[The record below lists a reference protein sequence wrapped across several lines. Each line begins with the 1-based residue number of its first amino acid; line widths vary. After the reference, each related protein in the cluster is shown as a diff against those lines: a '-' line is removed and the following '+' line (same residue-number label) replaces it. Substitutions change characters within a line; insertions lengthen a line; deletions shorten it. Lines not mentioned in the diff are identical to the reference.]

1 MNTRMKSGWTARAA
15 HSLVL
20 RPCLLG
26 GCKDEASEDPSALTP
41 AQASDAATLGR
52 DYAAARAQGNWTGA
66 AAIGE
71 NLRQKYPD
79 SPEAATVG
87 ASLAEVQ
94 AKADA
99 LIETKRLESL
109 WTYQAIEAGKGVQ
122 RSASIDSHTA
132 RAEEGEYAQPADA
145 KLILRDH
152 PAWGRSAYLILNET
166 NFRCGAPCRMDIAFD
181 DAAAAQWSGKQADS
195 GHGPALFIN
204 DEARFITQLEKSKAV
219 RITLPKGSG
228 HIKSLRFD
236 VAGFRRKNYESAKL
250 VELP

>member
-1 MNTRMKSGWTARAA
+1 MNTETKSGWSARAA
-15 HSLVL
+15 RSLVVAA
-20 RPCLLG
+20 CLLG
-26 GCKDEASEDPSALTP
+26 GCADETPDPSALTP

-99 LIETKRLESL
+99 LIETKRQESL

-152 PAWGRSAYLILNET
+152 PEWGRSAYLILNET
-166 NFRCGAPCRMDIAFD
+166 DFRCGSPCGMEIAFD
-181 DAAAAQWSGKQADS
+181 EAAATRWSGKQADS

-236 VAGFRRKNYESAKL
+236 VGGFRRKNYESAKP